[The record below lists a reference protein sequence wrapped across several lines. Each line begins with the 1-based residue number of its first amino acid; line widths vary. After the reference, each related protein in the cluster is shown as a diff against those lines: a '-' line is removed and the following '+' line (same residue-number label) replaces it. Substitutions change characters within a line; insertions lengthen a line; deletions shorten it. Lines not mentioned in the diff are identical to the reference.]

1 MINARTGK
9 CRRSMRLPGYD
20 YSQPGAY
27 FLTVC
32 TQNRQCLF
40 GEIENTQMRL
50 SDAGQMVQVVW
61 KELTLRYPGVET
73 DAFVIM
79 PNHVHG
85 IIILVGAGPCACPD
99 TIGQPQGVAPTRGLP
114 DVVHH
119 FKTMTIKRYSDGVQ
133 QWQWP
138 PYKEKLWQRN
148 YYEHIIRD
156 DKQLNRAREYI
167 LNNPLQWA
175 LDEDNPENSKDVE
188 QRLW

>member
-1 MINARTGK
+1 
-9 CRRSMRLPGYD
+9 
-20 YSQPGAY
+20 
-27 FLTVC
+27 
-32 TQNRQCLF
+32 
-40 GEIENTQMRL
+40 MRL

-156 DKQLNRAREYI
+156 DKQLNHAREYI

-175 LDEDNPENSKDVE
+175 LDEDNPENSNDVE